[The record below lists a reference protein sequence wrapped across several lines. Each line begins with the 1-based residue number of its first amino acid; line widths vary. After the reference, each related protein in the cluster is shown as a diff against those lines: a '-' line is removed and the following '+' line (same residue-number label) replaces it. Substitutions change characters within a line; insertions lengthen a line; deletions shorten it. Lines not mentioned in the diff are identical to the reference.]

1 MKVQNRGPPAASPPR
16 RKPRQAPSDAE
27 TGGRRVQTTTTPT
40 NLFAGVKRVVVDIK
54 EAIPVT
60 DAEVDFLLHWVG
72 DLAADL
78 MNDDE
83 VDG

>member
-1 MKVQNRGPPAASPPR
+1 
-16 RKPRQAPSDAE
+16 
-27 TGGRRVQTTTTPT
+27 VQTTTTPT
-40 NLFAGVKRVVVDIK
+40 DVIAGVKRVVVEIK
-54 EAIPVT
+54 ETIPVT

>member
-1 MKVQNRGPPAASPPR
+1 M
-16 RKPRQAPSDAE
+16 
-27 TGGRRVQTTTTPT
+27 QTTTTPT